1 MEFEL
6 QQVLTHTVGFLIT
19 VWVLKR
25 FAWGPLLGMMEERR
39 NKIVGEFEQIEEEK
53 DKVARL
59 TADYESRLRD
69 IESERRAK
77 LIEAAEEGKQIASEI
92 KAAAQDEIKLL
103 RAKAKDD
110 LDREIVKAKVQLR
123 DEIVTITLVATEKV
137 LHEKLDEAKHRD
149 LIGRFIDNLEKA

>member
-39 NKIVGEFEQIEEEK
+39 NKIVGEFQQIEEEK
-53 DKVARL
+53 EKVAKL

>member
-39 NKIVGEFEQIEEEK
+39 NKIVGEFQQIEEEK
-53 DKVARL
+53 EKVARL

-69 IESERRAK
+69 IESERRDK

-110 LDREIVKAKVQLR
+110 LDREIVKAKVKLR

>member
-6 QQVLTHTVGFLIT
+6 QQVLTHAVGFLIT

-53 DKVARL
+53 ENVAKL
-59 TADYESRLRD
+59 TAEYESRLRD

-77 LIEAAEEGKQIASEI
+77 LIEAAEEGKVIASEI

-123 DEIVTITLVATEKV
+123 DEIVTMTLVATEKV

>member
-39 NKIVGEFEQIEEEK
+39 NKIVGEFQKIEEEK
-53 DKVARL
+53 EKVARL

-69 IESERRAK
+69 IESERRDK

-92 KAAAQDEIKLL
+92 KAAAHDEIKLL

>member
-39 NKIVGEFEQIEEEK
+39 SKIVGKFQQIEEEK
-53 DKVARL
+53 EKVAKL

-123 DEIVTITLVATEKV
+123 DEIVGITLVATEKV

-149 LIGRFIDNLEKA
+149 LIGRFIDNLEKS